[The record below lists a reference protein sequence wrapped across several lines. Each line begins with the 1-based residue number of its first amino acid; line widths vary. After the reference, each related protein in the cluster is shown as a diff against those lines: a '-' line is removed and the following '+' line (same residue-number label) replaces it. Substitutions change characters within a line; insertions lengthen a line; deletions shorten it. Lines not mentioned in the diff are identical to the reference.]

1 MATILK
7 KAVVLLFLSVPP
19 AVVSADALDGL
30 AAIVNDDLITTY
42 DLDKETA
49 LLVKEAARKSS
60 PVVPPAQLRILA
72 LNQLI
77 DKKLAGQK
85 IRELDIKV
93 SDEELRQAIDDVKKQ
108 NNFTQ
113 EALVSALQSQGISYD
128 QYKSQ
133 LREQIERLRLM
144 GQEVRAKIQVGEKE
158 TRAYYEAN
166 LSRFSD
172 EMFQARHI
180 YFMINEKTAEADVK
194 RIMATAM
201 TVLQEARSG
210 TDFAELARK
219 YSDDHLTA
227 KEGGE
232 LGVFKKG
239 EMLPEIEN
247 TVAAMQPGD
256 ISDLVITPAGFHI
269 IKLEKRFSKNSKTF
283 DEAKAEI
290 EEILFRKKSEE
301 RYNQWLA
308 DLRQGAAIDIRP

>member
-1 MATILK
+1 MTNILT
-7 KAVVLLFLSVPP
+7 KAVILLFLSALP
-19 AVVSADALDGL
+19 AVAAAEVLDSL

-42 DLDKETA
+42 DVDKEA
-49 LLVKEAARKSS
+49 SLLLKEAEKKPA
-60 PVVPPAQLRILA
+60 PAVPPAQIRTAA

-77 DKKLAGQK
+77 DRKLAEQK

-113 EALVSALQSQGISYD
+113 EALVSALQSQGISFD
-128 QYKSQ
+128 QYKAQ

-144 GQEVRAKIQVGEKE
+144 GQEVRAKVQVGDKE
-158 TRAYYEAN
+158 IRAYYEAN
-166 LSRFSD
+166 LNHFSD

-180 YFMINEKTAEADVK
+180 FFVVNDKTAEADVK

-210 TDFAELARK
+210 KDFSELAKK

-232 LGVFKKG
+232 LGTFKKG

-247 TVAAMQPGD
+247 TVATMNPGD

-269 IKLEKRFSKNSKTF
+269 IKLEKRFSKNARTF

-308 DLRQGAAIDIRP
+308 DLRQGAAIEIK

>member
-1 MATILK
+1 MTSILT
-7 KAVVLLFLSVPP
+7 KAVILLFLSALP
-19 AVVSADALDGL
+19 AVAAAEVLDSL

-42 DLDKETA
+42 DVDKETSV
-49 LLVKEAARKSS
+49 LLKEAAKKSA
-60 PVVPPAQLRILA
+60 PAVAQAQLRTDA

-77 DKKLAGQK
+77 DKKLAEQK

-93 SDEELRQAIDDVKKQ
+93 SDEELRQAIDEVKKQ

-113 EALVSALQSQGISYD
+113 EALVSALQAQGIPFD
-128 QYKSQ
+128 QYKAQ

-158 TRAYYEAN
+158 IRAYYEAN
-166 LSRFSD
+166 LNRFSD

-180 YFMINEKTAEADVK
+180 YFIVNEKTAEADVK

-210 TDFAELARK
+210 KDFAELAKK

-232 LGVFKKG
+232 LGTFKKG

-247 TVAAMQPGD
+247 TVADMKPEE

-269 IKLEKRFSKNSKTF
+269 IKLEKRFTKNTKTY

-308 DLRQGAAIDIRP
+308 DLRQGAAIDIR

>member
-1 MATILK
+1 
-7 KAVVLLFLSVPP
+7 LFLSALP
-19 AVVSADALDGL
+19 AVAAAEVLDSI

-42 DLDKETA
+42 DIDRETA
-49 LLVKEAARKSS
+49 LLLKEAAKKSA
-60 PVVPPAQLRILA
+60 PAVAQAQPPADT

-77 DKKLAGQK
+77 DRKLSEQK

-113 EALVSALQSQGISYD
+113 EALVAALQAQGISFD
-128 QYKSQ
+128 QYKGQ
-133 LREQIERLRLM
+133 LREQIERVRLM
-144 GQEVRAKIQVGEKE
+144 GQEVRAKIQVSEKE
-158 TRAYYEAN
+158 VRSYYEAN

-180 YFMINEKTAEADVK
+180 FFMINEKMADVDVK

-201 TVLQEARSG
+201 NVLQEARSG
-210 TDFAELARK
+210 KDFAELAKK

-232 LGVFKKG
+232 LGTFKKG

-247 TVAAMQPGD
+247 TVAAMKPED

-269 IKLEKRFSKNSKTF
+269 IKLEKRFTKNAKTF

-308 DLRQGAAIDIRP
+308 DLRQGAAIEIR

>member
-1 MATILK
+1 MTNILI
-7 KAVVLLFLSVPP
+7 KAVVLLVLSALP
-19 AVVSADALDGL
+19 AVATAEVLDSL

-42 DLDKETA
+42 DVDRETS
-49 LLVKEAARKSS
+49 LLTKEAAKKSA
-60 PVVPPAQLRILA
+60 PAVAQPQLRTDA

-77 DKKLAGQK
+77 DKKLAEQK

-93 SDEELRQAIDDVKKQ
+93 SDEELRQAIDEVKKQ

-113 EALVSALQSQGISYD
+113 EALISALQAQGIPFD
-128 QYKSQ
+128 QYKAQ

-158 TRAYYEAN
+158 IRAYYEAN
-166 LSRFSD
+166 LNRFSD

-180 YFMINEKTAEADVK
+180 YFMVNEKTPEADVK

-210 TDFAELARK
+210 KDFAELAKK

-232 LGVFKKG
+232 LGTFKKG

-247 TVAAMQPGD
+247 TVAAMKPEE

-269 IKLEKRFSKNSKTF
+269 IKLEKRFSKNAKTF

-308 DLRQGAAIDIRP
+308 DLRQGAAIEIR